1 MTFGEILKKERVSWK
16 LSVKELS
23 TLSGVS
29 QTYISKLE
37 NGKRNFPSL
46 ETIFNLLIGFKT
58 HIEYKM
64 GSESPFYEINN
75 SYLDEILIMFINSSN
90 STISDRDPNE
100 LITQF
105 NEYYDVTIKKNR
117 TKTQKLK
124 VIYLVIKSNWLKGLQ
139 KRSYRKALF

>member
-1 MTFGEILKKERVSWK
+1 
-16 LSVKELS
+16 
-23 TLSGVS
+23 
-29 QTYISKLE
+29 
-37 NGKRNFPSL
+37 
-46 ETIFNLLIGFKT
+46 
-58 HIEYKM
+58 M

-139 KRSYRKALF
+139 KKKL